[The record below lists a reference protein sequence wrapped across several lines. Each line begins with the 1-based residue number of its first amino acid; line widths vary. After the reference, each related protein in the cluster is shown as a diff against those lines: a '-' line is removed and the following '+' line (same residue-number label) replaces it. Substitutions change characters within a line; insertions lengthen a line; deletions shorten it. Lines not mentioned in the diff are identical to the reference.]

1 MLAKRVPR
9 GGGCSVN
16 GMVQVQD
23 ARRWAGACSNGG
35 HSRHVPRGWQ
45 MFCNWA
51 DRCGDGRSTGS
62 LLPWAAWRCWVL
74 VLVAVAGGGSSAG
87 APRALR
93 ALGRRIAECARCAG
107 KQAPATSVRLGLTML
122 TERRRMRLDLS

>member
-62 LLPWAAWRCWVL
+62 LLPWAAWRCWCWCWL
-74 VLVAVAGGGSSAG
+74 QWREAG
-87 APRALR
+87 AAQGHR
-93 ALGRRIAECARCAG
+93 GH
-107 KQAPATSVRLGLTML
+107 
-122 TERRRMRLDLS
+122 